1 MRVKRED
8 IKWALVEDGGFF
20 NDDEG
25 VILYET
31 RKEAR
36 MYRNSWA
43 RFLRGHSID
52 KRPPVVVKV
61 RVLVE
66 VVRVHGKPEEP
77 LDE

>member
-8 IKWALVEDGGFF
+8 IRWALVEDGAFF

-52 KRPPVVVKV
+52 KRPPSVVKV

-66 VVRVHGKPEEP
+66 VIKCDGKPQETP
-77 LDE
+77 DE